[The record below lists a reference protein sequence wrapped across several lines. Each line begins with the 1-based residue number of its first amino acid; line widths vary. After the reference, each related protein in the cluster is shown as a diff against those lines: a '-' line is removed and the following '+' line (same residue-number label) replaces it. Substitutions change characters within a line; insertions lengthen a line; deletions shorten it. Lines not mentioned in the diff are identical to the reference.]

1 MRKNDR
7 RPNQL
12 TDCSVLF
19 CAPSSLV
26 PVAAILSATVSLTC
40 AAPAHAG
47 WGRKLMHA
55 VIPGLGRRHDSAAAQ
70 DSGAMTGPQPAV
82 GQSLE
87 RQTMPPRAPAVVM
100 VPTAR
105 TARTATMISASGAV
119 RASTP
124 VSAPVAAPQFLP
136 RSSSANLLAARAVSP
151 VVAPSAL
158 QTVSLTSASAG
169 VNRSSDMT
177 ARATLAQARPPQV
190 APAPGPGAVT
200 YGASSGRTNLP
211 PGDLLAS
218 APVAMDPLTYHWSP
232 RPALDYLAVDG
243 DVESA
248 LTGVTPPKINT
259 ALPPRPDPVVVKP
272 RLPVPPSAISR
283 SFERG
288 TAGDYTWD
296 DLVAAGVF
304 ENDPLRGSIYKRQGR
319 VKYIILHSTE
329 TASPADARRVIL
341 SWNNRGLKHPGAQFV
356 VDRDGTICSTTNPD
370 LVVVHIEPSRALS
383 GYSNDNSIGIEIV
396 RSGKQ
401 EYTRV
406 QLDSVNRLVAYLQS
420 HYAVPDANVTTH
432 QHVQPSD
439 RSDPVNFNMVA
450 FESEKSALQAAAVAF
465 RGKDQNRSEPLQYV
479 STMPKAAPEFKRRNR
494 ELVLRD

>member
-7 RPNQL
+7 RPNRL

-19 CAPSSLV
+19 LAPSSLV
-26 PVAAILSATVSLTC
+26 AAAAILSATISLTS
-40 AAPAHAG
+40 ASPAYAG

-55 VIPGLGRRHDSAAAQ
+55 VMPGLVKRS
-70 DSGAMTGPQPAV
+70 DSGGLPDPGRVPVQPTV
-82 GQSLE
+82 VSQSLE
-87 RQTMPPRAPAVVM
+87 RQTMPPRAPSAVM
-100 VPTAR
+100 VPNMRTTTTATTTSSSVGWR
-105 TARTATMISASGAV
+105 TAASISP
-119 RASTP
+119 P
-124 VSAPVAAPQFLP
+124 VPAPQFAP
-136 RSSSANLLAARAVSP
+136 RSASANLLATRSVSP
-151 VVAPSAL
+151 VVAAPAG
-158 QTVSLTSASAG
+158 QTVSLISSKQPRTNDVTA
-169 VNRSSDMT
+169 RSSS
-177 ARATLAQARPPQV
+177 AQA
-190 APAPGPGAVT
+190 APTPGVMSANLS
-200 YGASSGRTNLP
+200 SSGRASVSP
-211 PGDLLAS
+211 ADLIAS
-218 APVAMDPLTYHWSP
+218 APVALDPLTYHWSP
-232 RPALDYLAVDG
+232 RPALDYLSAEG

-248 LTGVTPPKINT
+248 LTGVIPPKINT
-259 ALPPRPDPVVVKP
+259 SPPSRPEPVVVKP

-370 LVVVHIEPSRALS
+370 LVVIHIEPSRALS

-396 RSGKQ
+396 RSGRQ

-420 HYAVPDANVTTH
+420 HYAVPNANVTTH

-465 RGKDQNRSEPLQYV
+465 KGKDQSRSEPLQYV
-479 STMPKAAPEFKRRNR
+479 STMPKAAPDFKRRNR
-494 ELVLRD
+494 DLVLRD